1 MTDKTT
7 ENFTGSLTENFS
19 ILKHSMLFNE
29 NYSSNNRNCMTVLQ
43 DVAEKIVFQ
52 DAQSFHWN
60 CILTS
65 MERVEGDMSRWFV
78 TTKFLTALL

>member
-7 ENFTGSLTENFS
+7 ENFIGSLNENFS
-19 ILKHSMLFNE
+19 ILKHSLLFNK
-29 NYSSNNRNCMTVLQ
+29 NYSSNNRNCMTELR

-60 CILTS
+60 VILTS
-65 MERVEGDMSRWFV
+65 MERVQGDM
-78 TTKFLTALL
+78 TKWLVATEGF

>member
-7 ENFTGSLTENFS
+7 ENFIGSLNENFS
-19 ILKHSMLFNE
+19 IPKHSLLFNK
-29 NYSSNNRNCMTVLQ
+29 NYSSNNRNCMTVLC

-60 CILTS
+60 VILTS
-65 MERVEGDMSRWFV
+65 MERVQGDMA
-78 TTKFLTALL
+78 T